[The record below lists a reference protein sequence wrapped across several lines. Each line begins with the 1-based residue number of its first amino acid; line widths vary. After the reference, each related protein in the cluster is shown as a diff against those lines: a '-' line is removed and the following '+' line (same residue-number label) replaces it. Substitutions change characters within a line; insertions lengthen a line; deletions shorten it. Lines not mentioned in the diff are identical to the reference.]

1 MRSFL
6 IEQTLF
12 QSKSRCV
19 LYVPQCNSRITIEP
33 FANKGGYLNACLH
46 LTRSINIEYIVK
58 TVNKKKKRNKEREQK
73 AMRSSLSKSNCRKAK
88 KRGSSDGL
96 GGTKPNPLGK
106 GYSSCQLPPQWLPN
120 WIING
125 NSIVIFWL
133 HFLFGSAPWLHSSRV
148 SNFFSSFLSLIYTSS
163 PKNKKRNTNGNRY
176 FIELF
181 LYIQSFWGGK
191 ATLNVNKC
199 RHPPIWSIPRN
210 NVLYEDVGQGGNKR
224 KESVKTCEPA
234 HSV

>member
-19 LYVPQCNSRITIEP
+19 LYLPQCNSRITIEP

-58 TVNKKKKRNKEREQK
+58 TVNKKKKKQRKGAESDEI
-73 AMRSSLSKSNCRKAK
+73 KSIKKQLPKGK

-106 GYSSCQLPPQWLPN
+106 GYSSCQLPPQ
-120 WIING
+120 
-125 NSIVIFWL
+125 
-133 HFLFGSAPWLHSSRV
+133 
-148 SNFFSSFLSLIYTSS
+148 
-163 PKNKKRNTNGNRY
+163 
-176 FIELF
+176 
-181 LYIQSFWGGK
+181 
-191 ATLNVNKC
+191 
-199 RHPPIWSIPRN
+199 
-210 NVLYEDVGQGGNKR
+210 
-224 KESVKTCEPA
+224 
-234 HSV
+234 

>member
-19 LYVPQCNSRITIEP
+19 LYASQCNSRITIKP
-33 FANKGGYLNACLH
+33 FSNKGGYLNACLH

-58 TVNKKKKRNKEREQK
+58 KVNKKKRNKEREQK

-88 KRGSSDGL
+88 KKKKEDLAMDWVARSQIRWAKDIAAA
-96 GGTKPNPLGK
+96 
-106 GYSSCQLPPQWLPN
+106 SSCHRNDCL
-120 WIING
+120 IE
-125 NSIVIFWL
+125 
-133 HFLFGSAPWLHSSRV
+133 SSMAILL
-148 SNFFSSFLSLIYTSS
+148 SFLAAFFILLCTVIAFFKSVQLLLFLSFSYLHIQS
-163 PKNKKRNTNGNRY
+163 KQKKKRNTNGNRY
-176 FIELF
+176 FIALF

-199 RHPPIWSIPRN
+199 RHPPI
-210 NVLYEDVGQGGNKR
+210 
-224 KESVKTCEPA
+224 
-234 HSV
+234 

>member
-19 LYVPQCNSRITIEP
+19 LYASQCNSRITIKP

-58 TVNKKKKRNKEREQK
+58 TVNKKKKKGNKEREQK

-88 KRGSSDGL
+88 KKKKEDLAMDWVARSQIRWAKDIAAASCHRNDCLIESSMAILLSFFG
-96 GGTKPNPLGK
+96 
-106 GYSSCQLPPQWLPN
+106 C
-120 WIING
+120 
-125 NSIVIFWL
+125 IFYLAL
-133 HFLFGSAPWLHSSRV
+133 HRDCILQECP
-148 SNFFSSFLSLIYTSS
+148 TSS
-163 PKNKKRNTNGNRY
+163 LPFFLLFTHPAPKTKQKNTNGNRY
-176 FIELF
+176 FIALF

-199 RHPPIWSIPRN
+199 RHPPI
-210 NVLYEDVGQGGNKR
+210 
-224 KESVKTCEPA
+224 
-234 HSV
+234 